1 MNQEKLKEVIEK
13 AKAGDKKAK
22 NIIIND
28 NMKYIKIIA
37 NKFRLKNRNLS
48 LDDLIQD
55 GVIAVIKA
63 INSYDI
69 NKDVKFNTYVYNFV
83 TLSIISNIKKK
94 YMTVKL
100 PQGIHVPVDIFSL
113 DENINEIEIL
123 LDKIKY
129 EENKFDYIDDYLK
142 WEQILKNKLTIL
154 EKKII
159 LKTYFENKT
168 VEITSNELN
177 INKRKVS
184 ILKHRAIKKIKKF
197 GNHLEEEF

>member
-1 MNQEKLKEVIEK
+1 MDKEKLKEVIEK

-69 NKDVKFNTYVYNFV
+69 NKYVKFNTYVYNFV

-129 EENKFDYIDDYLK
+129 EENKFDYIDDYIK
-142 WEQILKNKLTIL
+142 WEQILKNKLTTL

-184 ILKHRAIKKIKKF
+184 ILKHRAIKKIKKC

>member
-1 MNQEKLKEVIEK
+1 MDQEKLKEVIEK